1 MREQLPEESTS
12 TDYELII
19 LRISLHI
26 IFHGLMWS
34 PIVVYSLIGFESA
47 VITGLVAILMFN
59 YIVISDGL

>member
-34 PIVVYSLIGFESA
+34 PIVVYSLIGFEPA

-59 YIVISDGL
+59 YIVISDEL